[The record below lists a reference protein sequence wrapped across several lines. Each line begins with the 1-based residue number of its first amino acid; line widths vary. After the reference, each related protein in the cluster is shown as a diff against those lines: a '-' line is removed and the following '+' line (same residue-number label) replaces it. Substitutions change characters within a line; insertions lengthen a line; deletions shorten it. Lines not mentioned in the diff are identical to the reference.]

1 MEHGDN
7 YLYYLFIYLLNY
19 LCFTFIGVPQIYSKG
34 LGGMEL
40 NQKKWTVSWK
50 VKVNYLIIIVVDM
63 YCFYNSVTVASMN
76 FLLNVEGL

>member
-1 MEHGDN
+1 MMTIICI
-7 YLYYLFIYLLNY
+7 IYNS

-50 VKVNYLIIIVVDM
+50 VQVNHLYIIVDM